1 MRVRAVAGTVSVR
14 DQPHLPPGV
23 YPVDSADRFS
33 NDLSETDMT
42 LRQPVIIVGAGP
54 AGLAAA
60 AELGRRRIPAA
71 VLERGDAVGSSWYTR
86 YDRLRL
92 NSSRWFSQLPGAR
105 FARGV
110 GAFPTRDDMVRY
122 LDRYARRY
130 EVDVRLRTAV
140 ERIERDGGG
149 WVVRT
154 SVGELPAEHVVVATG
169 YQRVG
174 HIPAWPGRDRFG
186 GSLIHAAEYRN
197 ARPYAGRDVLVVG
210 PGCTGMEVAYD
221 LAEGGASRVR
231 LAVRTPPNILVRAP
245 AGPLFAK
252 ALGKLPLERADAL
265 TRKVRLKELGDL
277 TAYGLPIPEE
287 GVFSRLR
294 RLGVA
299 PAIVDREWIDAI
311 KDGRV
316 RVVAGVEALDET
328 GVTLADGARIEP
340 DAVIAATGYRRGLEP
355 LVGHLGVLDERG
367 TPRVRAGEAAAPG
380 LRFVGFTPRPA
391 LLGTLGAE
399 ARTAAKGIAA
409 DARAPRR
416 AAAPGLRRLAFGV
429 RQ

>member
-1 MRVRAVAGTVSVR
+1 
-14 DQPHLPPGV
+14 
-23 YPVDSADRFS
+23 
-33 NDLSETDMT
+33 MT
-42 LRQPVIIVGAGP
+42 PEQAPVIIVGAGP

-110 GAFPTRDDMVRY
+110 GAFPSRDEMVRY

-130 EVDVRLRTAV
+130 EVDVRVRTTA
-140 ERIERDGGG
+140 ERVDRDGDG
-149 WVVRT
+149 WLVRT
-154 SVGELPAEHVVVATG
+154 SSGDLAASHVVVATG
-169 YQRVG
+169 YLRDG
-174 HIPAWPGRDRFG
+174 HIPDWPGRDRFG
-186 GSLIHAAEYRN
+186 GTLIHAAEYRN
-197 ARPYAGRDVLVVG
+197 PAPYAGRDVLVVG
-210 PGCTGMEVAYD
+210 PGCTGMEIAYD
-221 LAEGGASRVR
+221 LAEGGAARVR

-245 AGPLFAK
+245 AGPAIAK
-252 ALGKLPLERADAL
+252 VLAKLPPERADAL

-277 TAYGLPIPEE
+277 TEYGLPIPEE

-316 RVVAGVEALDET
+316 EVVGGVEGLDET
-328 GVTLADGARIEP
+328 GVTLAGGARIEP
-340 DAVIAATGYRRGLEP
+340 DAVVAATGYRRGLEP
-355 LVGHLGVLDERG
+355 LVGHLDVLDERG
-367 TPRVRAGEAAAPG
+367 TPRVRAGEEAAPG

-409 DARAPRR
+409 GARAPRR
-416 AAAPGLRRLAFGV
+416 APFPALRRPAFEA
-429 RQ
+429 R

>member
-1 MRVRAVAGTVSVR
+1 MTVG
-14 DQPHLPPGV
+14 QPL
-23 YPVDSADRFS
+23 
-33 NDLSETDMT
+33 
-42 LRQPVIIVGAGP
+42 VIIVGAGP

-110 GAFPTRDDMVRY
+110 GAFPTRDEMVRY

-130 EVDVRLRTAV
+130 EVDVRLRTTV
-140 ERIERDGGG
+140 ERIDRDGDG
-149 WVVRT
+149 WLVRT
-154 SVGELPAEHVVVATG
+154 SSGALAAAHVVVATG
-169 YQRVG
+169 YLRDG
-174 HIPAWPGRDRFG
+174 HIPAWPGRERFG
-186 GSLIHAAEYRN
+186 GTLVHAAEYRN
-197 ARPYAGRDVLVVG
+197 ATPYAGRDVLVVG
-210 PGCTGMEVAYD
+210 PGCTGMEIAYD
-221 LAEGGASRVR
+221 LAEGGAARVR

-245 AGPLFAK
+245 AGAVFAK
-252 ALGKLPLERADAL
+252 VLARMPPERGDAL

-277 TAYGLPIPEE
+277 SEHGLPIPEE

-311 KDGRV
+311 KAGRV
-316 RVVAGVEALDET
+316 EVVGGVEGLDET
-328 GVTLADGARIEP
+328 GVTLAGGGRIEP
-340 DAVIAATGYRRGLEP
+340 DAVVAATGYRRGLEP
-355 LVGHLGVLDERG
+355 IVGHLDVLDERG
-367 TPRVRAGEAAAPG
+367 TPRVRAGEEAAPG

-399 ARTAAKGIAA
+399 ARTAAKGIAGQSPA
-409 DARAPRR
+409 SRRAPFP
-416 AAAPGLRRLAFGV
+416 ALRRPAPAASG
-429 RQ
+429 

>member
-1 MRVRAVAGTVSVR
+1 
-14 DQPHLPPGV
+14 
-23 YPVDSADRFS
+23 
-33 NDLSETDMT
+33 MT
-42 LRQPVIIVGAGP
+42 PEQAPVIIVGAGP

-110 GAFPTRDDMVRY
+110 GAFPSRDEMVRY

-130 EVDVRLRTAV
+130 EVDVRVRTTA
-140 ERIERDGGG
+140 ERVDRDGDG
-149 WVVRT
+149 WLVRT
-154 SVGELPAEHVVVATG
+154 SSGDLAASHVVVATG
-169 YQRVG
+169 YLRDG
-174 HIPAWPGRDRFG
+174 HIPDWPGRDRFG
-186 GSLIHAAEYRN
+186 GTLIHAAEYRN
-197 ARPYAGRDVLVVG
+197 PAPYAGRDVLVVG
-210 PGCTGMEVAYD
+210 PGCTGMEIAYD
-221 LAEGGASRVR
+221 LAEGGAARVR

-245 AGPLFAK
+245 AGPAIAK
-252 ALGKLPLERADAL
+252 VLAKLPPERADAL

-277 TAYGLPIPEE
+277 TEYGLPIPEE

-316 RVVAGVEALDET
+316 EVVGGVEGLDET
-328 GVTLADGARIEP
+328 GVTLAGGARIEP
-340 DAVIAATGYRRGLEP
+340 DAVVAATGYRRGLEP
-355 LVGHLGVLDERG
+355 LVGHLDVLDERG
-367 TPRVRAGEAAAPG
+367 TPRVRAGGEAAPG

-409 DARAPRR
+409 GARAPRR
-416 AAAPGLRRLAFGV
+416 APFPALRRPAFEA
-429 RQ
+429 R